1 MIFFLLFG
9 HFCKKTKTKTKK
21 TSFKI
26 AMSRQVGVG
35 RAGGWADGQASGVIQ
50 GLPFG

>member
-9 HFCKKTKTKTKK
+9 HFFKKTKTKK